1 MRTVTS
7 IKDPGFSA
15 LSKMAKQGT
24 NNADS
29 IVLDNMP
36 LLESAV
42 NAGVEILG
50 VMWDERYVDKDYAI
64 SITNLL
70 ESRGVDVMCGTHHLI
85 RRLEISQAQPQVVF
99 AIKAKEMVIDSNT
112 DLRSLGS
119 RFLVMLDVMDPMN
132 VGTIMRHAEAFGYR
146 VILAGEAVSG
156 ISRHVF
162 RSSTGSAIRKP
173 IYRFRG
179 DGAML
184 ADFISA
190 QDFQMITTSAHADS
204 PISRFEFKKNHVIF
218 VGNESRG
225 LPIELRKAC
234 KDDVYIPMM
243 PGGVHSIN
251 VAAASSISMYSGMLA
266 CGEGNL

>member
-1 MRTVTS
+1 MRIVTS

-42 NAGVEILG
+42 NAGVEILE
-50 VMWDERYVDKDYAI
+50 VMWDERFADRDYAVSI
-64 SITNLL
+64 SNML

-99 AIKAKEMVIDSNT
+99 AIKAREIVIDPSVELNT
-112 DLRSLGS
+112 LGS
-119 RFLVMLDVMDPMN
+119 RFIVLLDVMDPMN

-179 DGAML
+179 DGAMM
-184 ADFISA
+184 ADYIDS
-190 QDFQMITTSAHADS
+190 QGYQMITTSAHADT
-204 PISRFEFKKNHVIF
+204 PISRFAFQKNHVIF

-225 LPIELRKAC
+225 LPIELRKNC
-234 KDDVYIPMM
+234 HNDVYIPMM

-266 CGEGNL
+266 CGEGDL

>member
-7 IKDPGFSA
+7 IKDPGFSL
-15 LSKMAKQGT
+15 LSKVAKQGT
-24 NNADS
+24 NNANS

-42 NAGVEILG
+42 NAGADILA
-50 VMWDERYVDKDYAI
+50 VMWDERFVDRDYAV
-64 SITNLL
+64 SLTNML

-99 AIKAKEMVIDSNT
+99 AIKAEERIVDETTSLM
-112 DLRSLGS
+112 SLGS
-119 RFLVMLDVMDPMN
+119 RFICLLDVMDPMN

-173 IYRFRG
+173 IYRFKG
-179 DGAML
+179 DGEAFKSL
-184 ADFISA
+184 SNS
-190 QDFQMITTSAHADS
+190 QNFQLITTSAHADV
-204 PISRFEFKKNHVIF
+204 PINRLNWQNNHIIM

-225 LPIELRKAC
+225 LPIELRKSSLY
-234 KDDVYIPMM
+234 DVYIPMM

-251 VAAASSISMYSGMLA
+251 VAAASSISMYSGMLSV
-266 CGEGNL
+266 GEGNL